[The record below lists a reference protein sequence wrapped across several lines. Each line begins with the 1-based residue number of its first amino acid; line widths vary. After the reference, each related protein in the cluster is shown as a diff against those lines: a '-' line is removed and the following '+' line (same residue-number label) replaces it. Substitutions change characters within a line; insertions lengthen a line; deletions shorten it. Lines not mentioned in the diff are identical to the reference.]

1 MKLNFTVQYLVG
13 GNFVEQPTFT
23 YKNTTDKGDDFMT
36 EQKQTIEE
44 QKVLPFK
51 YDAGWTGVPNAI
63 FELYSFHPKF
73 TGATLR
79 VYLYLLHRFNH
90 TEGYAWPTQDQ
101 IADALCV
108 SRSTVVT
115 AISTLKELDLIL
127 VNRNPTYDND
137 VYFFK
142 RPITNRTAFDH
153 RFPDALAKRIKHERS
168 RLADIQQRHERKQ
181 AFEKIQAAAKDG
193 LL

>member
-1 MKLNFTVQYLVG
+1 ME
-13 GNFVEQPTFT
+13 EQ
-23 YKNTTDKGDDFMT
+23 N
-36 EQKQTIEE
+36 QTIDE

-127 VNRNPTYDND
+127 VKRNPTYDND

-142 RPITNRTAFDH
+142 PSH
-153 RFPDALAKRIKHERS
+153 YES
-168 RLADIQQRHERKQ
+168 YSV
-181 AFEKIQAAAKDG
+181 
-193 LL
+193 